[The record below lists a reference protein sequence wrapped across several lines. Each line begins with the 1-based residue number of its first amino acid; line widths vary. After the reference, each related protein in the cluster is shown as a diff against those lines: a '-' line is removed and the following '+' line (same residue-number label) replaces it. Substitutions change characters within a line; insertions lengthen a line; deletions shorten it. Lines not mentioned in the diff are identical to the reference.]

1 MILNDVLTSFRL
13 MFMMLDMRTT
23 LTIDDDVL
31 ERARA
36 LSSKLRTPFKTVI
49 NEALRSGLDQV
60 ERPAEQKP
68 YKTKPHAMGLK
79 SGHNLD
85 NIQELLSQIEGEDVR

>member
-1 MILNDVLTSFRL
+1 M

-49 NEALRSGLDQV
+49 NEALRSGLDHV
-60 ERPAEQKP
+60 ERPAEQKT
-68 YKTKPHAMGLK
+68 YKTKPRAMGLK